1 MGLGVAGSIGT
12 VGRWEQWLAGSIGV
26 ASLIIVVGR
35 LSLWLSCGFSEWL
48 GLCSGFVMGCLS
60 PRLCGGFSVWL
71 GLCGGFVVGLLL
83 VVVVVRL
90 WNSVVQLFHRHRV
103 IHRDLKP
110 ENFLC
115 FWVFGYGCGFECLA
129 IAMVFCELFVVVECF
144 YGCTWVE
151 IGYIILMCYTLK

>member
-1 MGLGVAGSIGT
+1 MGLGVAGSIGI
-12 VGRWEQWLAGSIGV
+12 VGRWELWLAGSIGV
-26 ASLIIVVGR
+26 ASLTIVVGR

-110 ENFLC
+110 ENFLS
-115 FWVFGYGCGFECLA
+115 FG
-129 IAMVFCELFVVVECF
+129 VFC
-144 YGCTWVE
+144 
-151 IGYIILMCYTLK
+151 